1 MALIMIAEDTVEI
14 AELLKHILQARGHQ
28 VVTVS
33 DGLQMVE
40 KAKDWKPHLILADI
54 MMPGTYGTA
63 AYKAL
68 QADPDTADI
77 PVVFL
82 TAVPLEQARKLISE
96 GPKVRLL
103 KKPVEIPV
111 LLKAIEEL
119 LPPKN

>member
-1 MALIMIAEDTVEI
+1 MALIMVAEDTPEI
-14 AELLKHILQARGHQ
+14 AQLVKLILQARGHQ
-28 VVTVS
+28 VVTVP

-40 KAKDWKPHLILADI
+40 KAKDWKPHLIIADI

-68 QADPDTADI
+68 QEDPTTAAI
-77 PVVFL
+77 PVAFL
-82 TAVPLEQARKLISE
+82 TAVPLEQARKLVPE

-111 LLKAIEEL
+111 LMKAVEEL
-119 LPPKN
+119 LPPKS